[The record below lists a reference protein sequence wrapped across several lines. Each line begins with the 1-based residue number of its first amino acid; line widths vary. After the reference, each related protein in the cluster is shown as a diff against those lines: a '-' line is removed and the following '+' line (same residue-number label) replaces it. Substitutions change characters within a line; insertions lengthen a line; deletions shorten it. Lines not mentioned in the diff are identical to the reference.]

1 MLNSGLL
8 VAVPSQA
15 VYDTISAKMLD
26 TEALQR
32 YDFPDQALLSD
43 VFENR
48 WVVLPY
54 IYNALKTLRWKGVHD
69 VIWRDDRAK
78 NIHYIFS
85 PKPWKQKPDDQ
96 KDTTDSWWHA
106 AQQERKQ
113 QEKTNGINDEF

>member
-69 VIWRDDRAK
+69 VIWRDGRAK

-96 KDTTDSWWHA
+96 IDTTDSWWHA